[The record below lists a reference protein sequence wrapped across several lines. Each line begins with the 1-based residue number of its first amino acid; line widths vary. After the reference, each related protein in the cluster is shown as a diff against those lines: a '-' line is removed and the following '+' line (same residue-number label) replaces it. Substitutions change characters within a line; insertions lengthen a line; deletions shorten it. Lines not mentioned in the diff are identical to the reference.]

1 MQGNVIKEQRHLSDQ
16 VASFVLYNNVDV
28 KTSKMSFLKKILS
41 AFNIVC

>member
-1 MQGNVIKEQRHLSDQ
+1 MQGDIIKEQRHSSDQ

-28 KTSKMSFLKKILS
+28 KTSRMSFLKKILS